1 MKKIKNAIDKR
12 TDVRYNADMQTNVQS
27 NVLLIVTKI
36 QINNLQGGVLMKKLL
51 MMAIIL
57 GLLGVILIFHLDA
70 AEVEANDSLR
80 VNERKYF
87 TGYVVEKDDTLWDI
101 AERFSTPEY
110 ASNHCY
116 IKEVMETNHL
126 EHLEIKEGQLLVL
139 PYYADE
145 PVSGF

>member
-12 TDVRYNADMQTNVQS
+12 TDVHYNADIQTNVQS

-101 AERFSTPEY
+101 A
-110 ASNHCY
+110 
-116 IKEVMETNHL
+116 
-126 EHLEIKEGQLLVL
+126 
-139 PYYADE
+139 
-145 PVSGF
+145 

>member
-1 MKKIKNAIDKR
+1 
-12 TDVRYNADMQTNVQS
+12 
-27 NVLLIVTKI
+27 
-36 QINNLQGGVLMKKLL
+36 MKKLL

-87 TGYVVEKDDTLWDI
+87 TSYVVEKDDTLWDI

-116 IKEVMETNHL
+116 ITER
-126 EHLEIKEGQLLVL
+126 
-139 PYYADE
+139 D
-145 PVSGF
+145 SC

>member
-1 MKKIKNAIDKR
+1 
-12 TDVRYNADMQTNVQS
+12 
-27 NVLLIVTKI
+27 
-36 QINNLQGGVLMKKLL
+36 MKKLL

-101 AERFSTPEY
+101 AERFSTPEH